1 MKKQTPNAK
10 LAYDIALLE
19 LKREREFRDL
29 NENFHLLYESM
40 KPVNMIKGALKEIT
54 GSGDTAKNVS
64 SAAIGVTSG
73 YLLKKILFRP
83 TMNPLKMLAG
93 VVLQTVATNMAAKHS
108 EEIKASGYKLLK
120 AVVGKIIPKKKTFS
134 ETEIYE

>member
-1 MKKQTPNAK
+1 MKKQTPNNK

-19 LKREREFRDL
+19 LKRDQEFREL
-29 NENFHLLYESM
+29 SENFHSVYESM
-40 KPVNMIKGALKEIT
+40 KPLNIIKGALKEIT
-54 GSGDTAKNVS
+54 GSRASSKDIS

-73 YLLKKILFRP
+73 HLLKKIFFRP
-83 TMNPLKMLAG
+83 TMNPFKMLAG
-93 VVLQTVATNMAAKHS
+93 VVLQAVATHMAAKHS

-120 AVVGKIIPKKKTFS
+120 AVVAKIIPKKKAFS

>member
-1 MKKQTPNAK
+1 MKKQTRNDK

-19 LKREREFRDL
+19 LKRDQEFREL
-29 NENFHLLYESM
+29 NAQFHTLYESM
-40 KPVNMIKGALKEIT
+40 KPVNMIKGAIKEIT
-54 GSGDTAKNVS
+54 GSGDAVKNVS

-83 TMNPLKMLAG
+83 TLNPLKMLAG

-108 EEIKASGYKLLK
+108 EEIKSSGLKLLK
-120 AVVGKIIPKKKTFS
+120 VVMAKIIPKKKAFS